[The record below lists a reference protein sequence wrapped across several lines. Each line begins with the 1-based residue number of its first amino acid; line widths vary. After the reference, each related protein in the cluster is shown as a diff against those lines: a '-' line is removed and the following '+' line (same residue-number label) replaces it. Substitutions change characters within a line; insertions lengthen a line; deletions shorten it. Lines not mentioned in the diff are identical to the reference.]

1 MGLGGLLIFLTSA
14 LLLLLS
20 AAAARRIG
28 FVDRPTAR
36 KQHGV
41 AVPITGGLAV
51 VAGSTGALL
60 FVQANAHWFGAF
72 AIAGAFY
79 LLGLWDDLFGIGART
94 RLLLQCVAAG
104 LLVLSGFEVQSLGA
118 LGPLGPIAGPLFTGF
133 CIVTCLNAANMVDGA
148 DGLLGS
154 ALAPALM
161 GLALTDQSP
170 AGDLAFGTLA
180 SVLAFLGV
188 SNWPGSVAAPP
199 RPYRAFL
206 GNGGTNFLAILFCA
220 FLLDG
225 VDSGHLSPGAAPLLA
240 LLPLTEITFTFA
252 RRLAQ
257 RQSPFVADRGHLHHM
272 ALSAGWSPRRTAATY
287 LLICLCSTATGLLMG
302 ARSDGLLWTLAA
314 VALSL
319 AAATGV
325 LVGRSHG
332 FPVLA
337 KEMRP

>member
-1 MGLGGLLIFLTSA
+1 MPQG
-14 LLLLLS
+14 
-20 AAAARRIG
+20 
-28 FVDRPTAR
+28 P
-36 KQHGV
+36 
-41 AVPITGGLAV
+41 GLAGRNGV
-51 VAGSTGALL
+51 GGCRPSRVEGRGEGAKPLRGAAKAG
-60 FVQANAHWFGAF
+60 V
-72 AIAGAFY
+72 
-79 LLGLWDDLFGIGART
+79 
-94 RLLLQCVAAG
+94 
-104 LLVLSGFEVQSLGA
+104 
-118 LGPLGPIAGPLFTGF
+118 
-133 CIVTCLNAANMVDGA
+133 GA
-148 DGLLGS
+148 DNPSKRAGGS
-154 ALAPALM
+154 AGRRPPPA
-161 GLALTDQSP
+161 T
-170 AGDLAFGTLA
+170 TL
-180 SVLAFLGV
+180 
-188 SNWPGSVAAPP
+188 VAAPP

-225 VDSGHLSPGAAPLLA
+225 VDSGRLSPGAAPLLA